1 MRARLAPGAGV
12 RGDVRG
18 RLAGPAAG
26 NATIE
31 CMSGK
36 FGEFSQQD
44 GKANGEHGERGRGP
58 RAHGQELCRRRGARL
73 RQQHLPIAFSGVEG
87 LLGNSEFMEC
97 QM

>member
-1 MRARLAPGAGV
+1 MRARLAPGACV

-26 NATIE
+26 NATTE

-44 GKANGEHGERGRGP
+44 SKANGEHGERG
-58 RAHGQELCRRRGARL
+58 
-73 RQQHLPIAFSGVEG
+73 G
-87 LLGNSEFMEC
+87 LLIFSHFNVSHHFQIVEEEDC
-97 QM
+97 KSDWKK